1 MAGWG
6 SAAGERREDVDP
18 DAGIESDGRQIPMH
32 GNAIDEVAAAGPYLR
47 EPRMLIRDSVENPR
61 QGATRHGE
69 FIDPDGGPR
78 RREEVHA
85 HLA

>member
-1 MAGWG
+1 MAAVR

-18 DAGIESDGRQIPMH
+18 DAGIESDGRQITMH
-32 GNAIDEVAAAGPYLR
+32 GNAIDKVAAAGPYLR
-47 EPRMLIRDSVENPR
+47 ELRMLIRNSVENPR
-61 QGATRHGE
+61 QGATRHGK
-69 FIDPDGGPR
+69 FVGPDGGPR